1 MIRSFLKKVVQR
13 ALGEPQ
19 APKRPATSPATAWK
33 PPPPSQAAETG
44 HDHGHDHGH
53 SHGHSHDHGHGEDE
67 EEEPNLEVEGPELRT
82 WFTRDDL
89 VLIDVREPSELA
101 GGYADGAILIP
112 TNHVPQRLA
121 EIPKNKKIV
130 VYCAAGGRSFGVA
143 AFLREEGFL
152 DAWSLA
158 GGFGALVAEGGAWGR
173 PPNKAKFAPTSRVR
187 ITRDPLVVDG
197 LPVPPTIRDG
207 FVRAIREGE
216 AGITYDIVLKDE
228 AGLAF
233 VIRDVAEG
241 ELARPSA
248 R

>member
-13 ALGEPQ
+13 ALGEPS
-19 APKRPATSPATAWK
+19 APKRPATTATAWK
-33 PPPPSQAAETG
+33 PPPPSQAAEA
-44 HDHGHDHGH
+44 GHDHGH
-53 SHGHSHDHGHGEDE
+53 SHEHGHDHGHGEDDE
-67 EEEPNLEVEGPELRT
+67 GPNLEVEGPELRT
-82 WFTRDDL
+82 WLGRDDL

-101 GGYADGAILIP
+101 GGFADGAILIP

-143 AFLREEGFL
+143 AFLRDEGFP

-173 PPNKAKFAPTSRVR
+173 PPGKSKFAPTSRVR

-197 LPVPPTIRDG
+197 LPVPATIRDG

-216 AGITYDIVLKDE
+216 AGITYDVVLKDE

-233 VIRDVAEG
+233 VIRDLPEA